1 MRVGALTNEGA
12 APQRES
18 PRVAPRASVVT
29 SDARAETQ
37 LRMLV
42 LGLTALR
49 SRAAGR
55 PAVRMDQGVTAP
67 DDDDADLLKR
77 MAQQRLLGK
86 TETLAML
93 RLLRHL

>member
-1 MRVGALTNEGA
+1 MSSLHAEECLRNVRGLLPVT
-12 APQRES
+12 
-18 PRVAPRASVVT
+18 SVVT
-29 SDARAETQ
+29 SDARAD
-37 LRMLV
+37 LKMLV

>member
-1 MRVGALTNEGA
+1 M
-12 APQRES
+12 QRTEDAKR
-18 PRVAPRASVVT
+18 PRVAPSASVVT
-29 SDARAETQ
+29 SDARAD
-37 LRMLV
+37 LKMLV
-42 LGLTALR
+42 LGLAALR

>member
-1 MRVGALTNEGA
+1 MA
-12 APQRES
+12 AEIHDAGHVRGLLP
-18 PRVAPRASVVT
+18 VTSVVT
-29 SDARAETQ
+29 SDARADLE
-37 LRMLV
+37 MLV
-42 LGLTALR
+42 LGLAALR

>member
-1 MRVGALTNEGA
+1 MRGDA
-12 APQRES
+12 REEP
-18 PRVAPRASVVT
+18 PRVAGLLPGTSVVT

-77 MAQQRLLGK
+77 MAQQRLLGE

>member
-1 MRVGALTNEGA
+1 
-12 APQRES
+12 
-18 PRVAPRASVVT
+18 
-29 SDARAETQ
+29 
-37 LRMLV
+37 MLV

-49 SRAAGR
+49 PRTAGR

-77 MAQQRLLGK
+77 MAAQRLIGK

>member
-1 MRVGALTNEGA
+1 
-12 APQRES
+12 
-18 PRVAPRASVVT
+18 
-29 SDARAETQ
+29 
-37 LRMLV
+37 MLV

>member
-1 MRVGALTNEGA
+1 MSSLHAENGGYQTSAGCSQCERRDE
-12 APQRES
+12 R
-18 PRVAPRASVVT
+18 RRA
-29 SDARAETQ
+29 D
-37 LRMLV
+37 LKMLV

>member
-1 MRVGALTNEGA
+1 MSSLHAEECGRNVRGLLPAT
-12 APQRES
+12 
-18 PRVAPRASVVT
+18 SVVT
-29 SDARAETQ
+29 SDARAD
-37 LRMLV
+37 LKMLV

>member
-1 MRVGALTNEGA
+1 
-12 APQRES
+12 
-18 PRVAPRASVVT
+18 
-29 SDARAETQ
+29 
-37 LRMLV
+37 MLV

-93 RLLRHL
+93 HLLRHL